1 MKVASMRLLSHNDNF
16 SGKKLAVEPIS
27 LISLARLAAPII
39 NEILKLSKKAGT
51 RGLQKWEASSFPR
64 KIATRIKSLDTVR
77 TIWKSQPLSLQT
89 FFHPPKLAFQEKPE
103 FVTRLSA
110 FEDNAVII
118 EGIVGQGKSIFLRSL
133 AINEITSNDAQR
145 LPLFIELKDLSIK
158 TDLQGAIFRAL
169 ESYDIDIDE
178 ATIDFLFKSGKFSL
192 LLDGFDEI
200 EEKLVKAV
208 YLHIEHLA
216 RRYPE
221 LLIVVTSRPGNE
233 IQKSP
238 TFKTLRIAELTPA
251 EFPAFLTKLGVSSEK
266 SLELRQAIR
275 NSPSKLSNLIKTP
288 LMLTLVVIVYE
299 AEVRIPETLPEFF
312 DRLFQVVVSNHDRLK
327 GGFTRVHQSGLS
339 ERGLQTVFEAFCFMT
354 LQLGHNRTLTADQ
367 FEEVFKYAIKY
378 SDGLKCDADNF
389 KADITNTACLMLME
403 GIDSITYLHKSI
415 LDYYAAS
422 FVRKLNEKNSSHFY
436 QAMLKKTLG
445 WEDVL
450 SFLKSIDSFRYSQKF
465 ILPFVAS
472 EKEIFC
478 CDLSKKSPAELSN
491 IMEAAYPNFGLCF
504 QRNTSPADTATII
517 SFQTEKERAGEHLAG
532 LVFLIMEALDTMMP
546 SPFPIKEIE
555 DLFKIHFMADA
566 IDAEEIFIPGK
577 SIINAFG
584 TKEICTK
591 LGIYETRLEKLR
603 TVAQEVVDAENKK
616 ELIFTLGD

>member
-1 MKVASMRLLSHNDNF
+1 M
-16 SGKKLAVEPIS
+16 AVEPIS
-27 LISLARLAAPII
+27 LISLARLVTPLVH
-39 NEILKLSKKAGT
+39 EIFKLSKRHGA
-51 RGLQKWEASSFPR
+51 RGLKKWEASSFPR
-64 KIATRIKSLDTVR
+64 KIAARIKNLDTVR
-77 TIWKSQPLSLQT
+77 TIWKSQPLSLQS
-89 FFHPPKLAFQEKPE
+89 FFHPPKLAFQGKPE

-110 FEDNAVII
+110 FEDNSVII

-145 LPLFIELKDLSIK
+145 LPLFIELKDLTVKI
-158 TDLQGAIFRAL
+158 DLQGAIFRAL
-169 ESYDIDIDE
+169 ESYDIEIDE
-178 ATIDFLFKSGKFSL
+178 ATIDFLFKSGRISL
-192 LLDGFDEI
+192 LLDGFDEV
-200 EEKLVKAV
+200 EEKLVKAA

-221 LLIVVTSRPGNE
+221 LLIIVTSRPGNE

-251 EFPAFLTKLGVSSEK
+251 EFPAFLAKLGVNSEK
-266 SLELRQAIR
+266 SLDLRQAIR
-275 NSPSKLSNLIKTP
+275 NSPSKLSSLIKTP

-299 AEVRIPETLPEFF
+299 AETRIPETLPEFF

-354 LQLGHNRTLTADQ
+354 LQLGYNRTLTAQQ
-367 FEEVFKYAIKY
+367 FEEVFKYTINY
-378 SDGLKCDADNF
+378 SDGLKCDADSF
-389 KADITNTACLMLME
+389 KADITNTACLMLVE

-422 FVRKLNEKNSSHFY
+422 FVRKLNEKNSAHFY

-465 ILPFVAS
+465 ILPFVTA
-472 EKEIFC
+472 EKEVIC
-478 CDLSKKSPAELSN
+478 CDLSKKSPTELAN
-491 IMEAAYPNFGLCF
+491 ILEAAYPNFGLCF
-504 QRNTSPADTATII
+504 QRDASPVGTATII
-517 SFQTEKERAGEHLAG
+517 SFQTERGRAGEHLAG
-532 LVFLIMEALDTMMP
+532 LVFLIMDALDAMMP

-555 DLFKIHFMADA
+555 ELFKIHFMADSN
-566 IDAEEIFIPGK
+566 DAEEIFIPGK

-584 TKEICTK
+584 TKEICAT

-603 TVAQEVVDAENKK
+603 TAAQEVVDAENKK

>member
-1 MKVASMRLLSHNDNF
+1 MMQYF
-16 SGKKLAVEPIS
+16 SRNNAVAVEPIS
-27 LISLARLAAPII
+27 LVSLARLATPLI
-39 NEILKLSKKAGT
+39 NEVFKLSKRHGV
-51 RGLQKWEASSFPR
+51 RGLKKWEASSFPR

-77 TIWKSQPLSLQT
+77 TIWKSQPLSLQS
-89 FFHPPKLAFQEKPE
+89 FFHPPKLNFQGKPE

-110 FEDNAVII
+110 FEDNSVII

-133 AINEITSNDAQR
+133 AINDITSNDAQR
-145 LPLFIELKDLSIK
+145 LPIFIELKDLTSK
-158 TDLQGAIFRAL
+158 TDLQGAIFRTL
-169 ESYDIDIDE
+169 ESYDIEIDE
-178 ATIDFLFKSGKFSL
+178 ETIDFLFRSGKFSL

-200 EEKLVKAV
+200 EEKIVKAT

-238 TFKTLRIAELTPA
+238 TFKTLQISELTPA
-251 EFPAFLTKLGVSSEK
+251 EFPAFLAKLGVNSEK
-266 SLELRQAIR
+266 SLDLRQAIR
-275 NSPSKLSNLIKTP
+275 NSPSKLSSLIKTP

-299 AEVRIPETLPEFF
+299 AETRIPETLPEFF

-327 GGFTRVHQSGLS
+327 GGFTRIHQSGLS

-354 LQLGHNRTLTADQ
+354 LQLGHNRTLTVHQ
-367 FEEVFKYAIKY
+367 FEEIFKYAINY
-378 SDGLKCDADNF
+378 SDGLKCDADSF
-389 KADITNTACLMLME
+389 KADITNTACLMLAE
-403 GIDSITYLHKSI
+403 GLDSITYLHKSI

-465 ILPFVAS
+465 ILPFVAA
-472 EKEIFC
+472 EKEVFC
-478 CDLSKKSPAELSN
+478 CDLSKKSPAEVAN
-491 IMEAAYPNFGLCF
+491 ILEAAYPNFGLCF
-504 QRNTSPADTATII
+504 QRDALSADTATII
-517 SFQTEKERAGEHLAG
+517 SFQTERGRAGEHLAG
-532 LVFLIMEALDTMMP
+532 LVFLIMDALDSMMP
-546 SPFPIKEIE
+546 SPFPINEIE
-555 DLFKIHFMADA
+555 EVFKIHFMADSA
-566 IDAEEIFIPGK
+566 NVEEIFIPGK

-584 TKEICTK
+584 TKNICAA

-603 TVAQEVVDAENKK
+603 NAAQDIVDAENKK